1 MNTLHP
7 RALLRPIA
15 SASLAALLA
24 ATALSGCAPLL
35 IGGAM
40 VGGTMMAVD
49 RRTAG
54 AQVEDQ
60 TIEIKAGIEAGK
72 AAPSAHLNTTS
83 YNRMLLITGEAASE
97 ADRKAIEQA
106 AGRIENLRSVVNEVA
121 VMGNTSISARSNDTI
136 ITGKVKAAFIDAK
149 DLQAQSLKVVTERG
163 IVYLMGVVTER
174 EANRASDVTRAVGGV
189 QKVVRVFEVISEA
202 ELAALQPK
210 K

>member
-1 MNTLHP
+1 MNTLHA

-174 EANRASDVTRAVGGV
+174 EANRASDVARTVGGV